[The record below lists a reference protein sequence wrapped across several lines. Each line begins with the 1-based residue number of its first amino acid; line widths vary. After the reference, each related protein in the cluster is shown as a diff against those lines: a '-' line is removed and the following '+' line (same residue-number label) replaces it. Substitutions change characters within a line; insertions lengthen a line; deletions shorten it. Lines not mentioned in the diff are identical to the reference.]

1 MTNNNKFFKKNVQGD
16 MCQVRFLWEN
26 AVTIIWSLSQRKD
39 VKGRQSKGKYFPGKG
54 NSMCIGY
61 EASFSTAPLRNG
73 KNFSVNSKDVI
84 ERAHQ

>member
-1 MTNNNKFFKKNVQGD
+1 M
-16 MCQVRFLWEN
+16 
-26 AVTIIWSLSQRKD
+26 
-39 VKGRQSKGKYFPGKG
+39 Y
-54 NSMCIGY
+54 IGY